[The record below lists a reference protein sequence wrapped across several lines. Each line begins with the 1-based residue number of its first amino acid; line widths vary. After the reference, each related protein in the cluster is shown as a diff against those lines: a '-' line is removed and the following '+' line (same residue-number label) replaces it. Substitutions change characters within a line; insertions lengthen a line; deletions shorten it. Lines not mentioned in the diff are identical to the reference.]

1 MPHGSHVLRSG
12 SHGGR
17 FQQMGSRSPNG
28 FQPKMLMRRS
38 GLTKTVLRMP
48 SGILTASDMILPM
61 IIEIGSPLSQRSIGS
76 VVTLR
81 QCGSS
86 RPEMAH
92 THFWNPPPARQV
104 TARRSAWN
112 TSLWM
117 ANTRSVTVLR
127 MLEGHG
133 MSHLRVRNTD
143 GEHIIQARCSS

>member
-1 MPHGSHVLRSG
+1 
-12 SHGGR
+12 
-17 FQQMGSRSPNG
+17 MGSRSPNG

-76 VVTLR
+76 VATLR

-117 ANTRSVTVLR
+117 ANTRSVTVDR

-133 MSHLRVRNTD
+133 RSQSMHGGGAPIPSRAVRSRYLHLFW
-143 GEHIIQARCSS
+143 QSSGSLHVIS